1 MNFRKQIFPR
11 NLIISSFL
19 IVVIS
24 ITINCSAQS
33 KVKEVD
39 YRGNKFTFP
48 STMPMDTMIITD
60 PITGEDVKL
69 SRERV
74 LPPDAMNGERIYR
87 IDEVDTPPQDIPPNA
102 SLEAYLF
109 MTLKNNPEIKNL
121 PDCQV
126 SFWVSYVVI
135 DKMGKIIFPSF
146 TDIRARR
153 SGFADRTLNIQDS
166 TIESWFLNAPTVKP
180 ATVNGNAVLLSKN
193 VYLPYCFV
201 HDHALHYRK

>member
-1 MNFRKQIFPR
+1 MDLLKSLFGKRQILLSLMIATIFIVT
-11 NLIISSFL
+11 NL
-19 IVVIS
+19 
-24 ITINCSAQS
+24 SAQS
-33 KVKEVD
+33 KLEQVIYK
-39 YRGNKFTFP
+39 GNKFTFP

-69 SRERV
+69 ARERV
-74 LPPDAMNGERIYR
+74 MPPDAMNGERIYR

-109 MTLKNNPEIKNL
+109 MTLKNNPEIKKL
-121 PDCQV
+121 ADCQV
-126 SFWVSYVVI
+126 SFWVLYVII
-135 DKMGKIIFPSF
+135 DKKGKIIFPSF